1 MRAVNVI
8 LIMLCRITIS
18 GSESVLDK
26 SSCEE
31 MSEIS
36 CDEYPVH
43 DEKKS
48 NFREKEGRKYTTTT
62 NIIMYDFISS
72 NISLNS

>member
-8 LIMLCRITIS
+8 LIMLCLITIS
-18 GSESVLDK
+18 GRQIQLRRDVGDIVMK
-26 SSCEE
+26 SRS
-31 MSEIS
+31 
-36 CDEYPVH
+36 
-43 DEKKS
+43 
-48 NFREKEGRKYTTTT
+48 GRKKKFPGKGGPNLTTTT